1 MVIMSP
7 LNQAALLLFL
17 STYGVSAVVLRNMLG
32 YRGDSVTLVCNKP
45 EADTTLI
52 SWTKGRYLFAYS
64 IPLNKSYSNFSSDR
78 VKIDIDSPS
87 QLIIINAQDDDEGL
101 YTCNVAHTGGP
112 ITIIWNLTV
121 SERPAKEVRSSWS
134 FLLVVSSLTGFL
146 LFGILLATCLC
157 RKSNTKTQNQDL
169 SWSRTLTFA
178 EYRVHSGGASISS
191 PELSGTQD
199 AGIDSQWVSI
209 QYLPRQAWS
218 SD

>member
-1 MVIMSP
+1 MVIVSP

-17 STYGVSAVVLRNMLG
+17 STYGLSAVVHMNMLG
-32 YRGDSVTLVCNKP
+32 YRGDSVTLACNKS
-45 EADTTLI
+45 EADTTQI
-52 SWTKGRYLFAYS
+52 SWTKGRSLFSYS
-64 IPLNKSYSNFSSDR
+64 IPLNTSYSNFSSDR
-78 VKIDIDSPS
+78 VKIDINSPS
-87 QLIIINAQDDDEGL
+87 LLIIINAQYDDKGL
-101 YTCNVAHTGGP
+101 YTCTVTDTDGLS
-112 ITIIWNLTV
+112 TINWNLTI
-121 SERPAKEVRSSWS
+121 SERPAKEVRSSGS